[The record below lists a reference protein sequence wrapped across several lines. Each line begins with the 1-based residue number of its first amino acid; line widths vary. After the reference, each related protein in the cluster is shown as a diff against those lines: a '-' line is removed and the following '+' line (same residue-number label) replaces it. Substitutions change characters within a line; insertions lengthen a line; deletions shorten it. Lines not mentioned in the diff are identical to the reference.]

1 MRSLPNAGYGPGR
14 VSRPGA
20 RACESVAAQKL
31 FPNDFRFFLR
41 CNALLE
47 GAVFNSEVYR
57 AMTKQGEDTPPPD
70 PGDLE
75 GWRKAVACG
84 RVAQFSPEALVAAL
98 QDLGPGLD
106 AAIRDPIA
114 RQLNRMLMAWL
125 RGHVGHNHVGGGED
139 IILRIQFTIFE
150 ALLDKNSA
158 DGKALRVA
166 FWARAS
172 FRAKDAIAKEYRDS
186 RIPLTH
192 EPKKKGTANDDEVPL
207 DEEKAAEVRQL
218 VGSSERD
225 EETEDVGGFVG
236 DDAVSSTARPT
247 AAVLEG
253 LIHFEESHGRRAGP
267 RSHQGSGLAEAP
279 GIPAAHG
286 ESVCWVDEGILHR
299 QGSRAQLEDCRKMD
313 QGDSGHP

>member
-1 MRSLPNAGYGPGR
+1 
-14 VSRPGA
+14 
-20 RACESVAAQKL
+20 
-31 FPNDFRFFLR
+31 
-41 CNALLE
+41 
-47 GAVFNSEVYR
+47 VFNSEVNR
-57 AMTKQGEDTPPPD
+57 AMKKQGEDIPPPD

-75 GWRKAVACG
+75 GWKTAVACG
-84 RVAQFSPEALVAAL
+84 RVAQFPPEVLVAAL

-106 AAIRDPIA
+106 PAIRDPIA

-125 RGHVGHNHVGGGED
+125 RGHVGHNHAGGGED

-166 FWARAS
+166 FWARVS

-192 EPKKKGTANDDEVPL
+192 EPKKKGTANYDEVPL

-218 VGSSERD
+218 VGPSEHA

-236 DDAVSSTARPT
+236 DDAASSTARPT
-247 AAVLEG
+247 AAVLEQ
-253 LIHFEESHGRRAGP
+253 LIHFEETMDVERVLAHIKDLDWRKRLAFRLYMEKVPAGSTKGYSIAKAVGRSSKTVEKWIKEIQDILKETREVQELTGKKVGE
-267 RSHQGSGLAEAP
+267 RS
-279 GIPAAHG
+279 
-286 ESVCWVDEGILHR
+286 
-299 QGSRAQLEDCRKMD
+299 
-313 QGDSGHP
+313 